1 MAYSYEVVNLS
12 YNTSQLKDSL
22 FTPTVHSDDM
32 QLINRGCL
40 HSDAL
45 ATQRW
50 LLHKDKTQLHSNYYK
65 VLGYY
70 KVITHSYK
78 VIIHNYKVITHS
90 NKVVTDNYTVDYLQ
104 LQSDYSQIHS
114 DDQLL

>member
-1 MAYSYEVVNLS
+1 
-12 YNTSQLKDSL
+12 
-22 FTPTVHSDDM
+22 M
-32 QLINRGCL
+32 QLLNSGYL

-50 LLHKDKTQLHSNYYK
+50 LLHKDKTQLQSNYYK

-78 VIIHNYKVITHS
+78 VVTH
-90 NKVVTDNYTVDYLQ
+90 NYTVDYLQ

-114 DDQLL
+114 DDQLESRSKHKYSHCW